1 MLDLINKY
9 LANEG
14 CNTLTSEQYQGLL
27 EIFAELGDNRTKA
40 IQYLREKSELLIS
53 DFLHF
58 SGHNYFAEFISTV
71 ECVYCLNNPVKRLGL
86 KQSKDVVDF
95 LLANWDLRY
104 GTLPC

>member
-27 EIFAELGDNRTKA
+27 EILAELGDNRIKA
-40 IQYLREKSELLIS
+40 IQYLREKSELCTS

-58 SGHNYFAEFISTV
+58 SGPNYFADFISTV
-71 ECVYCLNNPVKRLGL
+71 ECVCCLNNPVKRLGL
-86 KQSKDVVDF
+86 KQAKDVVDF
-95 LLANWDLRY
+95 LFENWGLRY